1 MKCVYNEGMRKV
13 GRPRALMPDEVDNIV
28 RLLSIYINNSDIP
41 IIAEFAYMNDIPRQ
55 TLYDYDEFSTL
66 RKKCIDKKESQ
77 LEKLGLLGDV
87 NSTMA
92 IFSLKQIG
100 WSDKPKE
107 EIVQEN
113 KFAEQIKKALG
124 SLHEDA

>member
-1 MKCVYNEGMRKV
+1 
-13 GRPRALMPDEVDNIV
+13 MPDEVDNIV